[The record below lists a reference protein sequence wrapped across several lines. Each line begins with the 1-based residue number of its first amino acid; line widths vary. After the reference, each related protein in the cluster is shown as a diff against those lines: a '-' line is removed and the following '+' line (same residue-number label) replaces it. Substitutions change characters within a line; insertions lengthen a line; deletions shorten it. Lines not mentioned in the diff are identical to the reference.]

1 MEITAQMVKELRERS
16 GAGMMECKKAL
27 TQNNGD
33 MDASIEWLRKQ
44 GLAKAD
50 KKADR
55 VAAEGRIVL
64 AQDAGKGVLVEINS
78 ETDFVAKDANFLGFA
93 DNVAKAALGVADVE
107 ALKSAAYASGGTVE
121 EARAAVIAKVGE
133 NVQIRRMVR
142 IDSANTV
149 AGYLHGGRIGVLVE
163 LKGGSAD
170 LARGLAMHIA
180 AMNPPHIAEKDVPAE
195 FIAKE
200 KEIYAA
206 KAAESGKPANIV
218 EKMVEGS
225 LRNLEAL
232 DRRRHRLEAEQRYQ
246 QLLLHQLERVESDEA
261 IAREL
266 VAAPLG
272 DLAAGDA
279 SELSRVL
286 SDPRLR
292 ADLVVQAGDE
302 LRRRIDQ
309 LRASQSDALSAVY
322 DLEQDIEHAFN
333 PFWGPLF
340 KEGTENSRFGEQ
352 VEDYACLYTSRVSN
366 FLAYSPFQYFRS
378 PRDHLPHER
387 VY

>member
-93 DNVAKAALGVADVE
+93 DNVAKAALGVADVD
-107 ALKSAAYASGGTVE
+107 ALKNAAYAGGGSVE

-200 KEIYAA
+200 KEIELA
-206 KAAESGKPANIV
+206 KMSEKDKSKPAEILEKIISGKINKIINDVTLVGQPYVLDTNETV
-218 EKMVEGS
+218 GNVLKKEGAEVIS
-225 LRNLEAL
+225 F
-232 DRRRHRLEAEQRYQ
+232 HRL
-246 QLLLHQLERVESDEA
+246 
-261 IAREL
+261 
-266 VAAPLG
+266 
-272 DLAAGDA
+272 
-279 SELSRVL
+279 
-286 SDPRLR
+286 
-292 ADLVVQAGDE
+292 VVGE
-302 LRRRIDQ
+302 G
-309 LRASQSDALSAVY
+309 
-322 DLEQDIEHAFN
+322 IE
-333 PFWGPLF
+333 
-340 KEGTENSRFGEQ
+340 KV
-352 VEDYACLYTSRVSN
+352 VEDYAAEVMKQAG
-366 FLAYSPFQYFRS
+366 LA
-378 PRDHLPHER
+378 
-387 VY
+387 